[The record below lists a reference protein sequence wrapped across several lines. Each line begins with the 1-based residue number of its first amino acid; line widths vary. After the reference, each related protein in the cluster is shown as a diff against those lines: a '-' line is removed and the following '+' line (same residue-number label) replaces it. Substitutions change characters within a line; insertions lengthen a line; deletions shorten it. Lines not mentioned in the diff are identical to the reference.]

1 MGPRALNSDG
11 NRDGMG
17 WYMEGRLLHTEFSED
32 LQYSQGNT
40 MAPGTYPSTA
50 PPRKWGGG
58 WEGWETSLL
67 DSRNGARNSCMGTY
81 SLSIRSV
88 PGGPRVTS
96 IHSCS
101 PMKWTIR
108 FSHGADEEIWG
119 SILNFPAYKVPAFS
133 TKHTGWY
140 QRVRTFFFKKYP
152 RSKQATLL
160 GCPWIF
166 FTFWPSKK
174 MRYGDRWWGGLSS

>member
-1 MGPRALNSDG
+1 MGT
-11 NRDGMG
+11 GMG
-17 WYMEGRLLHTEFSED
+17 WDGTWKGGCCTPNFQKTFSILRATQWLQEPTHPQHLLEN
-32 LQYSQGNT
+32 G
-40 MAPGTYPSTA
+40 
-50 PPRKWGGG
+50 GGG

-140 QRVRTFFFKKYP
+140 QRVRTFFLKSILVQ
-152 RSKQATLL
+152 SKQH
-160 GCPWIF
+160 F
-166 FTFWPSKK
+166 
-174 MRYGDRWWGGLSS
+174 